1 MLRSGGNVI
10 VTSVTYKTHPIQALT
25 FPLFV
30 SCCFFFIFMTLAQKN
45 RSNYIIMYYAIC
57 CVREYAW
64 SVKLKFMY
72 GVMFPM
78 EHSLITYSF
87 IIPSI
92 IIGTIKK
99 KKMKK
104 IPNNMCLGN
113 EGRMDK
119 MLIAKIYIIILLLLL
134 MLMLL
139 WYQHTKSKRKT

>member
-1 MLRSGGNVI
+1 
-10 VTSVTYKTHPIQALT
+10 
-25 FPLFV
+25 
-30 SCCFFFIFMTLAQKN
+30 MTLAQKK
-45 RSNYIIMYYAIC
+45 SIKLHNYVLCYML

-99 KKMKK
+99 KMEKT
-104 IPNNMCLGN
+104 PNNMCVLG
-113 EGRMDK
+113 
-119 MLIAKIYIIILLLLL
+119 
-134 MLMLL
+134 
-139 WYQHTKSKRKT
+139 KRRKNG